1 MDFKIIKNE
10 LITRYLKKRKNIFY
24 FLVRFISQE
33 FRGIFWGY
41 NEAKR

>member
-33 FRGIFWGY
+33 FRGYFLGI
-41 NEAKR
+41 